1 MDWLKLKVFV
11 LSEDENKWVHL
22 EVILPYDEN
31 LQDQIAFYKKNY
43 PVPVNKF
50 VTTEPILG
58 CDDWEPLPVSPEVK
72 DYNRKNTRQIIP
84 TLKPNLGK
92 YC

>member
-31 LQDQIAFYKKNY
+31 LQEQDNSFCRKKFD
-43 PVPVNKF
+43 PVNFHRKARLPQD
-50 VTTEPILG
+50 VPIYFH
-58 CDDWEPLPVSPEVK
+58 P
-72 DYNRKNTRQIIP
+72 R
-84 TLKPNLGK
+84 
-92 YC
+92 